1 MTYIAIQEDGN
12 YIEDADNA
20 IDFLKKAVK
29 YATVS
34 GTKVFDILAD
44 SGKMT
49 VGELVE
55 FANVNLFTDDD
66 AIASI
71 YELGKQIV

>member
-12 YIEDADNA
+12 YIEDAENA
-20 IDFLKKAVK
+20 VDFLKKVVK
-29 YATVS
+29 HCTYDV
-34 GTKVFDILAD
+34 TKVFDILAD

-49 VGELVE
+49 VNELVE
-55 FANVNLFTDDD
+55 FANNDLLTDYD

>member
-1 MTYIAIQEDGN
+1 MKYIAIQEDGN

-20 IDFLKKAVK
+20 VEFLKKAVK
-29 YATVS
+29 YCTSA

-49 VGELVE
+49 INELVD
-55 FANVNLFTDDD
+55 FANENLLTNDDG
-66 AIASI
+66 IESI
-71 YELGKQIV
+71 YELGNLIV

>member
-12 YIEDADNA
+12 YIEDAENA
-20 IDFLKKAVK
+20 VQFLKKVVK
-29 YATVS
+29 YCTSA

-49 VGELVE
+49 INELVE
-55 FANVNLFTDDD
+55 FANNDLLTDDD

>member
-20 IDFLKKAVK
+20 VEFLKNVVK
-29 YATVS
+29 HCTSA

-44 SGKMT
+44 SGKMSIN
-49 VGELVE
+49 ELVE
-55 FANVNLFTDDD
+55 FANNDLLTNDDE
-66 AIASI
+66 IASI

>member
-12 YIEDADNA
+12 YIEDAENA
-20 IDFLKKAVK
+20 TQFLKNVVK
-29 YATVS
+29 YCTSA

-44 SGKMT
+44 SEKMT
-49 VGELVE
+49 INELVE
-55 FANVNLFTDDD
+55 FANNDLLTDDD

>member
-12 YIEDADNA
+12 YIEDAENA
-20 IDFLKKAVK
+20 VEFLKKAVK
-29 YATVS
+29 YCTSA

-49 VGELVE
+49 VNELVE
-55 FANVNLFTDDD
+55 FANNDLLTDDD
-66 AIASI
+66 AIESI

>member
-20 IDFLKKAVK
+20 VQFLEKVVK
-29 YATVS
+29 YCTSAR
-34 GTKVFDILAD
+34 TKVFDILAD

-49 VGELVE
+49 INELVE
-55 FANVNLFTDDD
+55 FANNDLLTDDD

>member
-12 YIEDADNA
+12 YIEDAENA
-20 IDFLKKAVK
+20 VQFLKKVVK
-29 YATVS
+29 YCTSA
-34 GTKVFDILAD
+34 GTKVFDILVD
-44 SGKMT
+44 SGKMNIN
-49 VGELVE
+49 ELVE
-55 FANVNLFTDDD
+55 FANNDLLTDDD

>member
-12 YIEDADNA
+12 YIEDAENA
-20 IDFLKKAVK
+20 VQFLKKVVK
-29 YATVS
+29 YCTPA

-49 VGELVE
+49 VNELVE
-55 FANVNLFTDDD
+55 FANNDLLTDDD